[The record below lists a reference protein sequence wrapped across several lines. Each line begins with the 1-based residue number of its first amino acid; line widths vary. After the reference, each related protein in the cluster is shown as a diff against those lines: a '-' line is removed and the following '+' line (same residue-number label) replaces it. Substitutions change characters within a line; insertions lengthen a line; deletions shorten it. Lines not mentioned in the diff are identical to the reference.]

1 MINLAAFDRDD
12 ETQES
17 ENKLSQK
24 QLKFIA
30 DNRTMFFDKNSK
42 SILTKEAKREFNNF
56 MFGEDFMNSNNK
68 GELI

>member
-1 MINLAAFDRDD
+1 M
-12 ETQES
+12 
-17 ENKLSQK
+17 NKLSKK

-30 DNRTMFFDKNSK
+30 DNSTMFFDKNFK

-56 MFGEDFMNSNNK
+56 MFGEEFMNSNNK